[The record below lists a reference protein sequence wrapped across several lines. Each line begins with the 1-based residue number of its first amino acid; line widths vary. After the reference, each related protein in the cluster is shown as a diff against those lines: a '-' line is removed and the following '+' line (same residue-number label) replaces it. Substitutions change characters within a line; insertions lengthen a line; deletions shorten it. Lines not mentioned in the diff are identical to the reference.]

1 MRTGRRWAP
10 HRWALALTLALTA
23 AASTGCARRSAR
35 GDLAPP
41 PDAAAWDGVH
51 DITFDDHYTETPL
64 QLSGRAPGDVV
75 DQRRLAQ
82 RLGYADLVMLVTVE
96 QVWSRGLHDSEPR
109 QRLDVKLGKIL
120 LGVMPRGTRSEQTL
134 ELRGGEALPAGL
146 TGRVMLLFVRWAP
159 GEGPGYHHHL
169 MPADDNVVEWIEAMT
184 RHARKLGKLQAL
196 EKASGKRKRRRGSDP
211 KT

>member
-1 MRTGRRWAP
+1 MRTGRRW
-10 HRWALALTLALTA
+10 RWALALTLGLGL

-41 PDAAAWDGVH
+41 PDAGAWDAVH

-82 RLGYADLVMLVTVE
+82 RLGYADLVLLVIVE
-96 QVWSRGLHDSEPR
+96 QVWSRGLYGSEPR
-109 QRLDVKLGKIL
+109 QRLDVKLGKLL
-120 LGVMPRGTRSEQTL
+120 LGLLPKGTRDQQVL
-134 ELRGGEALPAGL
+134 ELRGGEPLPATL

-169 MPADDNVVEWIEAMT
+169 MPADENVVEWIEAMT
-184 RHARKLGKLQAL
+184 RHARKLGKLDPL
-196 EKASGKRKRRRGSDP
+196 EKPRKRRRSAG
-211 KT
+211 KKA